1 MTPPLDRG
9 SAPVEFSLVSALV
22 VALTLAVLQ
31 VAFVAHVRA
40 IAVDSAIAGAAHAAL
55 ADTTNGDGVV
65 RTRELIG
72 LGMAAGLVRDVRA
85 TDTVIDGRSAVTV
98 DVTLALPLVGPW
110 LTVSE
115 FTARGRA
122 FHEVPRFSPLT
133 G

>member
-1 MTPPLDRG
+1 MTAPLDRG

-55 ADTTNGDGVV
+55 ADTTNNDGVT

-72 LGMAAGLVRDVRA
+72 QGIASGLVREVHA
-85 TDTVIDGRSAVTV
+85 TDSVIDGRAAVSI
-98 DVTLALPLVGPW
+98 DVTLALPLAGPW

-122 FHEVPRFSPLT
+122 FHEVPRFSALT